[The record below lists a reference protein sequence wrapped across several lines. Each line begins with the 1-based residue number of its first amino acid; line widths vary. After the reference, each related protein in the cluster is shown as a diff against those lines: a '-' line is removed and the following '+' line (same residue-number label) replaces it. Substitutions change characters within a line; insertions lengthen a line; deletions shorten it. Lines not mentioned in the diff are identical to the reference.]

1 MKALRSKLAKEI
13 DKDPVARKQLN
24 DCLAGERESFE
35 FQGKTYTPRKVR
47 APEEPDYHRS
57 GLGAFIVLLSLLAV
71 TLFLTGC
78 ASTKSYI
85 IKPCIEKVPEKTGL
99 APLKGTDGELL
110 RNLLRNYDILT
121 IDRDLYYTIAK
132 ECEK

>member
-1 MKALRSKLAKEI
+1 MDKLKEAKEYPY
-13 DKDPVARKQLN
+13 DTSKYVVFDSPDDPR
-24 DCLAGERESFE
+24 
-35 FQGKTYTPRKVR
+35 P
-47 APEEPDYHRS
+47 
-57 GLGAFIVLLSLLAV
+57 GLGSLLVIIALLAIAV
-71 TLFLTGC
+71 FLTGC

-99 APLKGTDGELL
+99 APLTGTDGELL